1 MTLHFSVPF
10 AQIKINNALPE
21 HKSFFEKIYFHQT
34 YDTPSFLSVEIN
46 CRSLANLK
54 TRESLR
60 CGNMSLV
67 GNQCLL
73 FDTKG
78 LAALVLFKPN
88 SSKIIQLSVEPGF
101 DLYYLFTF
109 LIEPLIIIFSS
120 YEQVLYVHSSSISH
134 NGNGHLMPAWRHTGK
149 TKTVLQYLAKGASFI
164 GDDYTVLYK
173 NQVYSYPKNINIFSY
188 NFLANPELYTAVSF
202 ATKLRLQLMMQ
213 FKELL
218 ENFASNTSGAVS
230 KVFVRIAQLA
240 EVATNVTINPHKIG
254 SVVNGARFKSITM
267 LVSSAKR
274 KSAAKKLKAEVV
286 ARMMTTTIK
295 YELSDFYSLYSQ
307 FCYLTQTQNNQID
320 RFELTY
326 FKLARKIIAKIPARM
341 VCTSQSSQ

>member
-10 AQIKINNALPE
+10 AQIKIINALPE
-21 HKSFFEKIYFHQT
+21 HKIFFEKIYFSQE

-46 CRSLANLK
+46 CVSLKMLK
-54 TRESLR
+54 TKATLR

-67 GNQCLL
+67 GNKCLL

-78 LAALVLFKPN
+78 LAALVSFQPTA
-88 SSKIIQLSVEPGF
+88 SKTIKLSVEPGF

-109 LIEPLIIIFSS
+109 LIEPLLIIFSS
-120 YEQVLYVHSSSISH
+120 FQQVLYVHSSSISH
-134 NGNGHLMPAWRHTGK
+134 KDNGHLMPAWRHTGK

-173 NQVYSYPKNINIFSY
+173 KQMYSYPKNINIFSY
-188 NFLANPELYTAVSF
+188 NFLANPELYKAVSLG
-202 ATKLRLQLMMQ
+202 TRIRLQFVMRL
-213 FKELL
+213 KEGLELL
-218 ENFASNTSGAVS
+218 ADNTSGAIS

-240 EVATNVTINPHKIG
+240 EVATNVAINPNKIG
-254 SVVNGARFKSITM
+254 SVASGAAFKSITM
-267 LVSSAKR
+267 LVSSAKT
-274 KSAAKKLKAEVV
+274 KTAPKKLQSKVV

-307 FCYLTQTQNNQID
+307 YSYLTQTQNRQID
-320 RFELTY
+320 AFESRY
-326 FKLARKIIAKIPARM
+326 FNLARKIITKIPARM